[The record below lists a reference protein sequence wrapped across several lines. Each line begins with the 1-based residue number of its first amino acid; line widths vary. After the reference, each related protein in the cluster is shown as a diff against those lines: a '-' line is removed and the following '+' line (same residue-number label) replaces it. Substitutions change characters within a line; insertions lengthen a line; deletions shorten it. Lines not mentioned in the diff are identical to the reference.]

1 MRTETDQLMK
11 LKIIAQQLLIEPQ
24 SGSEQIR
31 RYNKMIS
38 KDYKQN
44 KKQVLALYEEFR
56 KACKEAG
63 KQVSS
68 NIETQAKKIRDEVF
82 NLMILGEAKSGKST
96 FINAYLGKEVVP
108 MDVRQCTS
116 AIIKIKRGAEFK
128 LVAKTAA
135 GGRTT
140 VTGDEKIREF
150 LKSHAAISDKYRSIP
165 ITTINN
171 EILIK
176 YKGKNIPTKIMES
189 FLRAEEKDNMFNL
202 DIEEY
207 NKLIKEYIRE
217 NREAWGK
224 IVTEIEIT
232 YPLPETMQ
240 GITLID
246 SPGVAAG
253 GNVGVIA
260 EEYIKNANAII
271 FVKYLKGQAME
282 STTFMNFL
290 RNNCTDRKKETLFLV
305 LNGKSD
311 LPGSDFA
318 SLMEQA
324 VQMYGNDI
332 RAEKIIGVDSKVQL
346 FLNKCRELGT
356 EEAIDSFF
364 EELDAAD
371 EDFAPASN
379 CWLKSMRK
387 GGMPVFEEKME
398 EMSNFGSVHAA
409 IEKFARVA
417 NYIQLIEFLENL
429 EKEYQRYQG
438 MFSSVLAEA
447 KEHVDDPEALAD
459 RIKTKKKEIDA
470 VYTKITEGIEEIIF
484 KYTDNIEGKGV
495 IITEAE
501 KKKEKYEEKLENFKG
516 LTEDEIDDTTFSA
529 MKKMTFDAIDETKT
543 FRRETAEAI
552 IKECNEKLI
561 QYTNDPTQIP
571 AEAYTPNFTE
581 SDFVAIDKDARDK
594 SSGYNEVE
602 SGLTFFKSVDR
613 VPYHHL
619 REHVKLVAKS
629 IGTRLRDD
637 IFPKMVDN
645 VVNYV
650 TKSTEIYKEQL
661 TIHKKELEEEYQR
674 LLEDQENNENIRA
687 NIEELE
693 RKLKVVEEGLSS
705 ISALKGELKNYVEE

>member
-1 MRTETDQLMK
+1 
-11 LKIIAQQLLIEPQ
+11 
-24 SGSEQIR
+24 
-31 RYNKMIS
+31 MIS

-44 KKQVLALYEEFR
+44 KKQVLALYEAFKR
-56 KACKEAG
+56 ACEEAG
-63 KQVSS
+63 KQVSA
-68 NIETQAKKIRDEVF
+68 NIEDQAQKIKDEVF

-96 FINAYLGKEVVP
+96 FINAYLGREVVP

-116 AIIKIKRGAEFK
+116 AIIKIRRGEEFK

-140 VTGDEKIREF
+140 ITGYEKIRDF
-150 LKSHAAISDKYRSIP
+150 LKNHAAISDKYRNIP

-189 FLRAEEKDNMFNL
+189 FLEAEAKDNMFNMDL
-202 DIEEY
+202 EEY
-207 NKLIKEYIRE
+207 NRLIKEYIKE
-217 NREAWGK
+217 NRDSWGK
-224 IVTEIEIT
+224 IITEIEIV
-232 YPLPETMQ
+232 YPLPEAMQ

-246 SPGVAAG
+246 SPGVGAG

-271 FVKYLKGQAME
+271 FVKYLKGQAIE

-290 RNNCTDRKKETLFLV
+290 RNNCTDRKKESLFLV

-311 LPGSDFA
+311 LQGSEYA

-332 RAEKIIGVDSKVQL
+332 RPEKIIGVDSKVQL

-356 EEAIDSFF
+356 EEAIDTFF

-387 GGMPVFEEKME
+387 GGMPVFEEKMG

-417 NYIQLIEFLENL
+417 NYYQLIEFLENL
-429 EKEYQRYQG
+429 EKEYQRYHG
-438 MFSSVLAEA
+438 MYASVLSEA
-447 KEHVDDPEALAD
+447 KENMDDPEALAD
-459 RIKTKKKEIDA
+459 RIKAKKKEIA
-470 VYTKITEGIEEIIF
+470 EVYVKINQGIDEIYR
-484 KYTDNIEGKGV
+484 KYTDNISGEGV
-495 IITEAE
+495 IMSEAE
-501 KKKEKYEEKLENFKG
+501 AKKAAYEAKLANFKQLPEG
-516 LTEDEIDDTTFSA
+516 EISETTFSS
-529 MKKMTFDAIDETKT
+529 MKKMTFDAIDETKE
-543 FRRETAEAI
+543 FRREIANRVIE
-552 IKECNEKLI
+552 ECNQRLI
-561 QYTNDPTQIP
+561 QYTDDPSKIP

-581 SDFVAIDKDARDK
+581 TDFAAIDDDAREK
-594 SSGYNEVE
+594 SSGYDEVE
-602 SGLTFFKSVDR
+602 SGLTFKSVER

-619 REHVKLVAKS
+619 KEHVKLVANS
-629 IGTRLRDD
+629 ISNRLGDE
-637 IFPKMVDN
+637 IIPKMVDN

-650 TKSTEIYKEQL
+650 TKCTETYKTQL
-661 TIHKKELEEEYQR
+661 TIHKTELEEEYQR
-674 LLEDQENNENIRA
+674 LLEDQENNDSIRA
-687 NIEELE
+687 NIEDLE
-693 RKLKVVEEGLSS
+693 RKLKVVEEGLSA
-705 ISALKGELKNYVEE
+705 IAGLKGELKNYVEE

>member
-1 MRTETDQLMK
+1 
-11 LKIIAQQLLIEPQ
+11 
-24 SGSEQIR
+24 
-31 RYNKMIS
+31 MIS

-44 KKQVLALYEEFR
+44 KKQVLVLYEDFK
-56 KACKEAG
+56 KACEDAG
-63 KQVSS
+63 KKVSS
-68 NIETQAKKIRDEVF
+68 NIEAQAQKIKDEVF

-116 AIIKIKRGAEFK
+116 AIIKIKRGDEFK

-140 VTGDEKIREF
+140 ITGYEKIRDF
-150 LKSHAAISDKYRSIP
+150 LKNHAAISDKYRNIP

-189 FLRAEEKDNMFNL
+189 FLEAEAKDNIFNM
-202 DIEEY
+202 DVAEY
-207 NKLIKEYIRE
+207 NRLIKEYIKE
-217 NREAWGK
+217 NRDSWGE
-224 IVTEIEIT
+224 IITEIEII
-232 YPLPETMQ
+232 YPLPEAMQ

-246 SPGVAAG
+246 SPGVGAG

-271 FVKYLKGQAME
+271 FVKYLKGQAIE

-290 RNNCTDRKKETLFLV
+290 RNNCTDRKKESLFLV

-311 LPGSDFA
+311 LQGSEFA

-332 RAEKIIGVDSKVQL
+332 RSEKIIGVDSKVQL

-379 CWLKSMRK
+379 CWLKSIRK

-398 EMSNFGSVHAA
+398 EMSNFGSVHVA

-417 NYIQLIEFLENL
+417 NYIQLIDFLENL
-429 EKEYQRYQG
+429 EKEYTRYQG
-438 MFSSVLAEA
+438 MYSSVLSEA
-447 KEHVDDPEALAD
+447 KENVDDPEALAD
-459 RIKTKKKEIDA
+459 KIKAKKKEISE
-470 VYTKITEGIEEIIF
+470 VYVKINQGIDEIYR
-484 KYTDNIEGKGV
+484 KYTDNISGEGV
-495 IITEAE
+495 IMSEAE
-501 KKKEKYEEKLENFKG
+501 AKKAVYEEKLENFKKLPEG
-516 LTEDEIDDTTFSA
+516 EIGDTTFSS
-529 MKKMTFDAIDETKT
+529 MKKMTFDAIDETKE
-543 FRRETAEAI
+543 FRRKIANKVIE
-552 IKECNEKLI
+552 ECNQKLI
-561 QYTNDPTQIP
+561 QYTDDPSKIP

-581 SDFVAIDKDARDK
+581 SDFSAIDDEAREK
-594 SSGYNEVE
+594 SSGYDEVE
-602 SGLTFFKSVDR
+602 SGLTFKSVER

-619 REHVKLVAKS
+619 KEHVKLVANS
-629 IGTRLRDD
+629 ISNRLGDE
-637 IFPKMVDN
+637 IIPKMVDN

-650 TKSTEIYKEQL
+650 TKCTETYKEQL
-661 TIHKKELEEEYQR
+661 TIHKNELEEEYQR
-674 LLEDQENNENIRA
+674 LLEDQENNESIRV
-687 NIEELE
+687 NIEDLE
-693 RKLKVVEEGLSS
+693 HKLQVVEDGIVS
-705 ISALKGELKNYVEE
+705 ITSIKEELKNYVEE

>member
-1 MRTETDQLMK
+1 
-11 LKIIAQQLLIEPQ
+11 
-24 SGSEQIR
+24 
-31 RYNKMIS
+31 MIS

-44 KKQVLALYEEFR
+44 KKQVLALYEAFK
-56 KACKEAG
+56 KACQESG
-63 KQVSS
+63 KHVSA
-68 NIETQAKKIRDEVF
+68 NIESQAQKIRDEVF

-116 AIIKIKRGAEFK
+116 AIIKIRRGEEFK
-128 LVAKTAA
+128 LIAKTAA

-140 VTGDEKIREF
+140 ISGYEKIRNF
-150 LKSHAAISDKYRSIP
+150 LKSHAAISDKYRNIP

-176 YKGKNIPTKIMES
+176 YKGKNIPTKIMKS
-189 FLRAEEKDNMFNL
+189 FLEAEAKDNMFNMDL
-202 DIEEY
+202 GEY
-207 NKLIKEYIRE
+207 NRLIKEYIKE
-217 NREAWGK
+217 NRDSWGK
-224 IVTEIEIT
+224 ITTEIEII
-232 YPLPETMQ
+232 YPLPEAMQ

-246 SPGVAAG
+246 SPGVGAG

-271 FVKYLKGQAME
+271 FLKYLKGQAIE

-290 RNNCTDRKKETLFLV
+290 RNNCTDRKKESLFLI

-311 LPGSDFA
+311 LQGSEYA

-332 RAEKIIGVDSKVQL
+332 RTEKIIGVDSKVQL

-356 EEAIDSFF
+356 EEAIDAFF

-387 GGMPVFEEKME
+387 GGMRVFEEKMK
-398 EMSNFGSVHAA
+398 EMSNFGSIHAA

-417 NYIQLIEFLENL
+417 NYLQLIEFLENL

-438 MFSSVLAEA
+438 IYSSVLSEA
-447 KEHVDDPEALAD
+447 KENVDDPEVLAD
-459 RIKTKKKEIDA
+459 KIKTKKKEIA
-470 VYTKITEGIEEIIF
+470 EVYVKINQGIDEIYR
-484 KYTDNIEGKGV
+484 KYTDNISGEGV
-495 IITEAE
+495 IMSEAE
-501 KKKEKYEEKLENFKG
+501 ERKAAYEAKVGNFKQ
-516 LTEDEIDDTTFSA
+516 LPEDEINDTTFSS
-529 MKKMTFDAIDETKT
+529 MKKMTFDAIDETKE
-543 FRRETAEAI
+543 FRREIANRVI
-552 IKECNEKLI
+552 DECNQRLI
-561 QYTNDPTQIP
+561 QYTDDPTKIP

-581 SDFVAIDKDARDK
+581 SDFTAIDDDARDK
-594 SSGYNEVE
+594 SSGYDEVE
-602 SGLTFFKSVDR
+602 SGLTFKSVER

-619 REHVKLVAKS
+619 KEHVKLVANS
-629 IGTRLRDD
+629 ISNRLGDE
-637 IFPKMVDN
+637 IIPKMVDN

-650 TKSTEIYKEQL
+650 TKCTEIYKEQL
-661 TIHKKELEEEYQR
+661 TIHKKELEDEYQK
-674 LLEDQENNENIRA
+674 LLENKENNDSIRA
-687 NIEELE
+687 NIEDLE
-693 RKLKVVEEGLSS
+693 RKLKVIEEGLAS
-705 ISALKGELKNYVEE
+705 ISGLKGELKNYVEE

>member
-1 MRTETDQLMK
+1 
-11 LKIIAQQLLIEPQ
+11 
-24 SGSEQIR
+24 
-31 RYNKMIS
+31 MIS

-44 KKQVLALYEEFR
+44 KKQVLALYGAFK
-56 KACKEAG
+56 KACEEAG
-63 KQVSS
+63 KQVST
-68 NIETQAKKIRDEVF
+68 NIENQAQKIKDEVF

-116 AIIKIKRGAEFK
+116 AIIKIRRGEEFK

-140 VTGDEKIREF
+140 ITEYEKIRDF
-150 LKSHAAISDKYRSIP
+150 LKSHAAISDKYRNIP

-176 YKGKNIPTKIMES
+176 YKGKNIPTNIMES
-189 FLRAEEKDNMFNL
+189 FLEAEAKDNMFNM
-202 DIEEY
+202 DIDEY
-207 NKLIKEYIRE
+207 NKLIKEYIKE
-217 NREAWGK
+217 NRDYWGK
-224 IVTEIEIT
+224 IITEIEII
-232 YPLPETMQ
+232 YPLPEAMQ

-246 SPGVAAG
+246 SPGVGAG

-271 FVKYLKGQAME
+271 FVKYLKGQAIE

-290 RNNCTDRKKETLFLV
+290 RNNCTDRKKESLFLV

-311 LPGSDFA
+311 LQGSEFA

-332 RAEKIIGVDSKVQL
+332 RTEKIIGVDSKVQL
-346 FLNKCRELGT
+346 FLNKCRKLGT
-356 EEAIDSFF
+356 EEAIDTFF
-364 EELDAAD
+364 EELDAVD

-398 EMSNFGSVHAA
+398 EMSNFSSVHAA

-429 EKEYQRYQG
+429 EKEYMRYHG
-438 MFSSVLAEA
+438 IYSSVLSEA
-447 KEHVDDPEALAD
+447 KENVDDPEALAD
-459 RIKTKKKEIDA
+459 KIKAKKKEIEE
-470 VYTKITEGIEEIIF
+470 VYIKINQGIDEIYR
-484 KYTDNIEGKGV
+484 KYIDNISGEGV
-495 IITEAE
+495 IMNEAE
-501 KKKEKYEEKLENFKG
+501 SKKTEYEEKLANFKKLPEG
-516 LTEDEIDDTTFSA
+516 EIDDTTFSS
-529 MKKMTFDAIDETKT
+529 MKKMTFDAIDETKE
-543 FRRETAEAI
+543 FRREIANRVIE
-552 IKECNEKLI
+552 ECNQRLI
-561 QYTNDPTQIP
+561 QYTNDPSKIP

-581 SDFVAIDKDARDK
+581 SDFATIDDDARDK
-594 SSGYNEVE
+594 SSGYDEVE
-602 SGLTFFKSVDR
+602 SGLTFKSVER

-619 REHVKLVAKS
+619 KEHVKLVANS
-629 IGTRLRDD
+629 ISNRLGDE
-637 IFPKMVDN
+637 IIPKMVDN

-650 TKSTEIYKEQL
+650 TKCTETYKEQL
-661 TIHKKELEEEYQR
+661 TIHKTELEEEYQR
-674 LLEDQENNENIRA
+674 LLEDQENNDSIRA
-687 NIEELE
+687 NIAELE
-693 RKLKVVEEGLSS
+693 RKLKIVEDGLNS
-705 ISALKGELKNYVEE
+705 ISGLKGELKNYVED

>member
-1 MRTETDQLMK
+1 
-11 LKIIAQQLLIEPQ
+11 
-24 SGSEQIR
+24 
-31 RYNKMIS
+31 MIS

-44 KKQVLALYEEFR
+44 KKQVLALYEAFKR
-56 KACKEAG
+56 ACEEAG
-63 KQVSS
+63 KQVSA
-68 NIETQAKKIRDEVF
+68 NIEDQAQKIKDEVF

-96 FINAYLGKEVVP
+96 FINAYLGREVVP

-116 AIIKIKRGAEFK
+116 AIIKIRRGEEFK

-140 VTGDEKIREF
+140 ITGYEKIRDF
-150 LKSHAAISDKYRSIP
+150 LKNHAAISDKYRNIP

-189 FLRAEEKDNMFNL
+189 FLEAEAKDNMFNMDL
-202 DIEEY
+202 EEY
-207 NKLIKEYIRE
+207 NRLIKEYIKE
-217 NREAWGK
+217 NRDSWGK
-224 IVTEIEIT
+224 IITEIEIV
-232 YPLPETMQ
+232 YPLPEAMQ

-246 SPGVAAG
+246 SPGVGAG

-271 FVKYLKGQAME
+271 FVKYLKGQAIE

-290 RNNCTDRKKETLFLV
+290 RNNCTDRKKESLFLV

-311 LPGSDFA
+311 LQGSEYA

-332 RAEKIIGVDSKVQL
+332 RPEKIIGVDSKVQL

-356 EEAIDSFF
+356 EEAIDTFF

-379 CWLKSMRK
+379 CWLKSLRK
-387 GGMPVFEEKME
+387 GGMHVFEEKMG

-417 NYIQLIEFLENL
+417 NYYQLIEFLENL

-438 MFSSVLAEA
+438 MYASVLSEA
-447 KEHVDDPEALAD
+447 KENMDDPEALAD
-459 RIKTKKKEIDA
+459 RIKAKKKEIA
-470 VYTKITEGIEEIIF
+470 EVYVKINQGIDEIYR
-484 KYTDNIEGKGV
+484 KYTDNISGEGV
-495 IITEAE
+495 IMSEAE
-501 KKKEKYEEKLENFKG
+501 AKKAAYEAKLANFKKLPEG
-516 LTEDEIDDTTFSA
+516 EISETTFSS
-529 MKKMTFDAIDETKT
+529 MKKMTFDAIDETKE
-543 FRRETAEAI
+543 FRREIANRVIE
-552 IKECNEKLI
+552 ECNQRLI
-561 QYTNDPTQIP
+561 QYTDDPSKIP

-581 SDFVAIDKDARDK
+581 TDFAAIDDDAREK
-594 SSGYNEVE
+594 SSGYDEVE
-602 SGLTFFKSVDR
+602 SGLTFKSVER

-619 REHVKLVAKS
+619 KEHVKLVANS
-629 IGTRLRDD
+629 ISNRLGDE
-637 IFPKMVDN
+637 IIPKMVDN

-650 TKSTEIYKEQL
+650 TKCTETYKTQL
-661 TIHKKELEEEYQR
+661 TIHKTELEEEYQR
-674 LLEDQENNENIRA
+674 LLEDQENNDSIRA
-687 NIEELE
+687 NIEDLE
-693 RKLKVVEEGLSS
+693 RKLKVVEEGLSA
-705 ISALKGELKNYVEE
+705 IAGLKGELKNYVEE

>member
-1 MRTETDQLMK
+1 
-11 LKIIAQQLLIEPQ
+11 
-24 SGSEQIR
+24 
-31 RYNKMIS
+31 MIS

-44 KKQVLALYEEFR
+44 KKQVLALYEAFK
-56 KACKEAG
+56 KACEESG
-63 KQVSS
+63 KHVSA
-68 NIETQAKKIRDEVF
+68 NIESQAQKIKDEVF

-116 AIIKIKRGAEFK
+116 AIIKIKRGEEFK
-128 LVAKTAA
+128 LIAKTAA

-140 VTGDEKIREF
+140 ISGYEKIRDF
-150 LKSHAAISDKYRSIP
+150 LKSHAAISDKFRNIP

-189 FLRAEEKDNMFNL
+189 FLEAEAKDNLFNM
-202 DIEEY
+202 DFDEY
-207 NKLIKEYIRE
+207 NRLIKEYIKE
-217 NREAWGK
+217 NRDSWGK
-224 IVTEIEIT
+224 IITEIEII
-232 YPLPETMQ
+232 YPLPEAMQ

-246 SPGVAAG
+246 SPGVGAG

-271 FVKYLKGQAME
+271 FVKYLKGQAIE

-290 RNNCTDRKKETLFLV
+290 RNNCTDRKKESLFLI

-311 LPGSDFA
+311 LQGSEYA

-332 RAEKIIGVDSKVQL
+332 RTEKIIGVDSKVQL

-356 EEAIDSFF
+356 EEAIDAFF

-387 GGMPVFEEKME
+387 GGMPVFEDKME
-398 EMSNFGSVHAA
+398 EMSNFGSIHAA

-417 NYIQLIEFLENL
+417 NYLQLIEFLENL

-438 MFSSVLAEA
+438 MYSSVLNEA
-447 KEHVDDPEALAD
+447 KENVDDPEVLAD
-459 RIKTKKKEIDA
+459 KIKTKKKEIA
-470 VYTKITEGIEEIIF
+470 EVYVKINQGIDEIYR
-484 KYTDNIEGKGV
+484 KYTDNISGEGV
-495 IITEAE
+495 IMSEAE
-501 KKKEKYEEKLENFKG
+501 KKKSEYEAKLGNFKQLPEG
-516 LTEDEIDDTTFSA
+516 EIDDTTFSS
-529 MKKMTFDAIDETKT
+529 MKKMIFDAIDETKE
-543 FRRETAEAI
+543 FRREIANKVI
-552 IKECNEKLI
+552 DECNQRLI
-561 QYTNDPTQIP
+561 QYTDDPTKIP

-581 SDFVAIDKDARDK
+581 SDFTAIDDDARDK
-594 SSGYNEVE
+594 SSGYDEVE
-602 SGLTFFKSVDR
+602 SGLTFKSVER

-619 REHVKLVAKS
+619 KEHVKLVANS
-629 IGTRLRDD
+629 ISNRLGDE
-637 IFPKMVDN
+637 IIPKMVDN

-650 TKSTEIYKEQL
+650 TKCTETYKEQL
-661 TIHKKELEEEYQR
+661 TIHKKELEDEYQK
-674 LLEDQENNENIRA
+674 LLEDQENNDSIRA
-687 NIEELE
+687 NIEDLE
-693 RKLKVVEEGLSS
+693 RKLKVIKEGLAS
-705 ISALKGELKNYVEE
+705 ISGLKGELKNYVEE

>member
-1 MRTETDQLMK
+1 
-11 LKIIAQQLLIEPQ
+11 
-24 SGSEQIR
+24 
-31 RYNKMIS
+31 MIS

-44 KKQVLALYEEFR
+44 KQQVLALYEDFK
-56 KACKEAG
+56 KACEDAG

-68 NIETQAKKIRDEVF
+68 NIEVQAQKIRDEVF

-116 AIIKIKRGAEFK
+116 AIIKIKRGDEFK

-140 VTGDEKIREF
+140 ITGYEKIREF
-150 LKSHAAISDKYRSIP
+150 LKNHAAISDKYRNIP

-189 FLRAEEKDNMFNL
+189 FLEAEAKDNIFNM
-202 DIEEY
+202 DIDEY
-207 NKLIKEYIRE
+207 NRLIKEYIKE
-217 NREAWGK
+217 NRDSWGK
-224 IVTEIEIT
+224 IITEIEII
-232 YPLPETMQ
+232 YPLPEAMQ

-246 SPGVAAG
+246 SPGVGAG

-271 FVKYLKGQAME
+271 FVKYLKGQAIE

-290 RNNCTDRKKETLFLV
+290 RNNCTDRKKESLFLV

-311 LPGSDFA
+311 LQGSEYA

-332 RAEKIIGVDSKVQL
+332 RAEKILGVDSKVQL

-356 EEAIDSFF
+356 EEAIDTFF

-429 EKEYQRYQG
+429 EKEYLRYQG
-438 MFSSVLAEA
+438 MFSSVLIEA

-459 RIKTKKKEIDA
+459 RIKAKKKEIDD
-470 VYTKITEGIEEIIF
+470 VYTKITEGIEEIVF
-484 KYTDNIEGKGV
+484 KYTDNIEGEGV

-501 KKKEKYEEKLENFKG
+501 KKKAKYEEKLENFKK
-516 LTEDEIDDTTFSA
+516 LTEGEIDDNTFSA

-581 SDFVAIDKDARDK
+581 SDFAAIDKDAKEK
-594 SSGYNEVE
+594 SSGYDEVE
-602 SGLTFFKSVDR
+602 SGLTFKSVER

-629 IGTRLRDD
+629 IATRLRDD

-661 TIHKKELEEEYQR
+661 TIHKNELEEEYQR
-674 LLEDQENNENIRA
+674 LLEDQENNDNIRA

>member
-1 MRTETDQLMK
+1 
-11 LKIIAQQLLIEPQ
+11 
-24 SGSEQIR
+24 
-31 RYNKMIS
+31 MIS

-44 KKQVLALYEEFR
+44 KKQVLALYEDFK
-56 KACKEAG
+56 KACEDAG
-63 KQVSS
+63 KKVSS
-68 NIETQAKKIRDEVF
+68 NIEAQAQKIKDEVF

-116 AIIKIKRGAEFK
+116 AIIKIKRGDEFK

-135 GGRTT
+135 GGSTT
-140 VTGDEKIREF
+140 ITGYEKIRDF
-150 LKSHAAISDKYRSIP
+150 LKNHAAISDKYRNIP

-189 FLRAEEKDNMFNL
+189 FLEAEAKDNIFNM
-202 DIEEY
+202 DAAEY
-207 NKLIKEYIRE
+207 NRLIKEYIKE
-217 NREAWGK
+217 NRDSWGK
-224 IVTEIEIT
+224 IITEIEII
-232 YPLPETMQ
+232 YPLPEAMQ

-246 SPGVAAG
+246 SPGVGAG

-271 FVKYLKGQAME
+271 FVKYLKGQAIE

-290 RNNCTDRKKETLFLV
+290 RNNCTDRKKESLFLV

-311 LPGSDFA
+311 LQGSEFA

-332 RAEKIIGVDSKVQL
+332 RSEKIIGVDSKVQL

-364 EELDAAD
+364 EELDAAN

-398 EMSNFGSVHAA
+398 EMSNFGSVHVA

-429 EKEYQRYQG
+429 EKEYTRYQG
-438 MFSSVLAEA
+438 MYSSVLSEA
-447 KEHVDDPEALAD
+447 KENVDDPEALAD
-459 RIKTKKKEIDA
+459 KIKAKKKEISE
-470 VYTKITEGIEEIIF
+470 VYVKINQGIDEIYR
-484 KYTDNIEGKGV
+484 KYTDNISGEGV
-495 IITEAE
+495 IMSEAE
-501 KKKEKYEEKLENFKG
+501 AKKAVYEEKLENFKKLPEG
-516 LTEDEIDDTTFSA
+516 EIGDTTFSS
-529 MKKMTFDAIDETKT
+529 MKKMTFDAIDETKE
-543 FRRETAEAI
+543 FRRKIANKVIE
-552 IKECNEKLI
+552 ECNQKLI
-561 QYTNDPTQIP
+561 QYTDDPSKIP

-581 SDFVAIDKDARDK
+581 SDFSAIDDEAREK
-594 SSGYNEVE
+594 SSGYDEVE
-602 SGLTFFKSVDR
+602 SGLTFKSVER

-619 REHVKLVAKS
+619 KEHVKLVANS
-629 IGTRLRDD
+629 ISNRLGDE
-637 IFPKMVDN
+637 IIPKMVDN

-650 TKSTEIYKEQL
+650 TKCTETYKEQL
-661 TIHKKELEEEYQR
+661 TIHKNELEEEYQR
-674 LLEDQENNENIRA
+674 LLEDQENNESIRA
-687 NIEELE
+687 NIEDLE
-693 RKLKVVEEGLSS
+693 HKLQVVEDGIVS
-705 ISALKGELKNYVEE
+705 ITSIKEELKNYVEE